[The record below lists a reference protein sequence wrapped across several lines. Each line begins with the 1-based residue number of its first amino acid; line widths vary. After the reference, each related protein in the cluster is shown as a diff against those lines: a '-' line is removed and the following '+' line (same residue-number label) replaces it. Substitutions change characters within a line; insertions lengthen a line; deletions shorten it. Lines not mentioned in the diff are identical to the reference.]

1 MSNEHLRRALA
12 DIHEAAQEAKAA
24 EEASE
29 PAFTSMK
36 LPELKAY
43 AAEHGIDLGSARSK
57 ADVLAEIVAAE
68 ASAGDAQ
75 NVPAPGDEE
84 ADESAENT
92 DPIASEE

>member
-12 DIHEAAQEAKAA
+12 DIHEAAQAAKAA
-24 EEASE
+24 EDAVES
-29 PAFTSMK
+29 AFASMK
-36 LPELKAY
+36 LSELKAY
-43 AAEHGIDLGSARSK
+43 AAEHGIDLRSARSK

-68 ASAGDAQ
+68 ADDAQ
-75 NVPAPGDEE
+75 NVPDPGDEE